1 LLDGIFFAAM
11 TAGLNEEA
19 VRLTLEEN
27 RSPEPANDWTPP
39 REPIFNIPAVLIVFV
54 ALMLAIHLV
63 RTYFLTA
70 EQDQTVIYYTA
81 FISAR
86 YLHPLSEQDYLGYF
100 GGPVTYSLL
109 HGGWLHLIFNC
120 LWLVVFATP
129 LAVRIGTFRFVV
141 LWIVSAAASAFFQ
154 GVLTGFEMSVLI
166 GASGVVSATV
176 GAVCR
181 FALPLSGT
189 RQMRSAAHAPRL
201 GLLEALTHRS
211 VISFIAV
218 WALSNILLV
227 GVLSGA
233 SNIAWQAHL
242 GGFLFGYLTFGLFDP
257 PLRR

>member
-1 LLDGIFFAAM
+1 M
-11 TAGLNEEA
+11 
-19 VRLTLEEN
+19 TLEEN

-201 GLLEALTHRS
+201 GPLEALTHRS

>member
-1 LLDGIFFAAM
+1 M
-11 TAGLNEEA
+11 TP
-19 VRLTLEEN
+19 EEN
-27 RSPEPANDWTPP
+27 RSPEPATDWTPP

-63 RTYFLTA
+63 RTYILTT
-70 EQDQTVIYYTA
+70 EQDQTVVYHAA

-120 LWLVVFATP
+120 IWLVVFATP
-129 LAVRIGTFRFVV
+129 LAVRIGAFRFVA
-141 LWIVSAAASAFFQ
+141 LWIVSAVVSAFFQ
-154 GVLTGFEMSVLI
+154 GALTGFEISILI

-189 RQMRSAAHAPRL
+189 RQMRSAAYAPRL
-201 GLLEALTHRS
+201 GPLEALTHRS

-218 WALSNILLV
+218 WALSNVLLV

-233 SNIAWQAHL
+233 SNVAWQAHL
-242 GGFLFGYLTFGLFDP
+242 GGFLFGYFAFAIFDP

>member
-1 LLDGIFFAAM
+1 M
-11 TAGLNEEA
+11 
-19 VRLTLEEN
+19 TLEEN
-27 RSPEPANDWTPP
+27 RGPEPANDWSPP
-39 REPIFNIPAVLIVFV
+39 REPIFNIPAVLIVLV
-54 ALMLAIHLV
+54 ALMFAIHLV
-63 RTYFLTA
+63 RTYLLTT
-70 EQDQTVIYYTA
+70 EQDQTVIYHAA

-120 LWLVVFATP
+120 IWLVAFATP
-129 LAVRIGTFRFVV
+129 LAVRIGAFRFVA
-141 LWIVSAAASAFFQ
+141 LWIVSAVASAFFQ

-189 RQMRSAAHAPRL
+189 RQMRSAAYAPRL
-201 GLLEALTHRS
+201 GPLEALTYRS
-211 VISFIAV
+211 VISFIVV

-242 GGFLFGYLTFGLFDP
+242 GGFLFGYFAFAIFDP

>member
-1 LLDGIFFAAM
+1 M
-11 TAGLNEEA
+11 
-19 VRLTLEEN
+19 TLEEN

-39 REPIFNIPAVLIVFV
+39 REPIFNIPAVLLFFV
-54 ALMLAIHLV
+54 ALIVAVHLI
-63 RTYFLTA
+63 RTYILDV
-70 EQDQTVIYYTA
+70 EQDKTAIYRTA

-86 YLHPLSEQDYLGYF
+86 YLIPLSEQDYLGYF

-120 LWLVVFATP
+120 IWLVAFATP
-129 LAVRIGTFRFVV
+129 LAVRIGAFRFVV
-141 LWIVSAAASAFFQ
+141 LWIVSAVVSAFFQ
-154 GVLTGFEMSVLI
+154 GVLTGFEMSILI

-189 RQMRSAAHAPRL
+189 RQMRSAAYAPRL
-201 GLLEALTHRS
+201 GPLEALTHRS
-211 VISFIAV
+211 VISFIVV

-242 GGFLFGYLTFGLFDP
+242 GGFLFGYFAFGLFDP